1 MLGVLELLTEG
12 SVVGGVAEGR
22 GGAESASESPPLPP
36 QAVRRQERATRTA
49 ASEGR
54 VRRPRLLS
62 SVVMTTP
69 SRHRDVAATSGAVVR
84 FRFRFWVRLAA
95 ALSADPDGRVR
106 PVATAG
112 GLLVDFGMP
121 VITGSSSK
129 RLYSGIAIGGPAGS
143 STRPLAAR
151 IGPPEGTDALLAL
164 MWGRRCDT

>member
-54 VRRPRLLS
+54 VRRPCLLS
-62 SVVMTTP
+62 SIVMTTP
-69 SRHRDVAATSGAVVR
+69 SRHWDIAATSGAVVR
-84 FRFRFWVRLAA
+84 FRFRVRLAA

-106 PVATAG
+106 RVAAAG

-121 VITGSSSK
+121 VITGSASK
-129 RLYSGIAIGGPAGS
+129 RLYSGIAIGVPASS

-151 IGPPEGTDALLAL
+151 GH
-164 MWGRRCDT
+164 GRTPRGDLG